1 MHVLPVRRRPGQRAC
16 AASMDIDSVLRCE
29 SNGLESHGN
38 LLVELGLDE
47 GTTAVLFGVDI
58 TV

>member
-1 MHVLPVRRRPGQRAC
+1 
-16 AASMDIDSVLRCE
+16 MDIDSVLRCE